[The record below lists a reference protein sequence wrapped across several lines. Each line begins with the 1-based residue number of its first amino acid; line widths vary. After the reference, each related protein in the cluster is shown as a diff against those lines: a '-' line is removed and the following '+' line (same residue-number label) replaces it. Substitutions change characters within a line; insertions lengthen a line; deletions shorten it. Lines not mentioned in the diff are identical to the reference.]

1 MDLRNELSKRGM
13 KFRNTDYI
21 NNCLAKL
28 NIIEAKYTEAIRNTR
43 MNRSSYVRNTYA
55 AALILTGDK
64 NNIRESMKIL
74 EAIVKDRHNLSR
86 SLSIALLAKA
96 YQLMGYDKDKE
107 RLIKDNNSTT
117 VQRLL
122 EFIM

>member
-1 MDLRNELSKRGM
+1 M

-28 NIIEAKYTEAIRNTR
+28 NIIEDKYTEAIRNTR
-43 MNRSSYVRNTYA
+43 MSRRSYVRNTYA
-55 AALILTGDK
+55 AALMLTNDK
-64 NNIRESMKIL
+64 DSIK
-74 EAIVKDRHNLSR
+74 EAIKVLKYAVNDRNNNSR
-86 SLSIALLAKA
+86 NFSLVLLAKA